1 MPMRGDDLF
10 DTDKPLTFGVTEEAL
25 KRLYDALERNDK
37 ILVGEI
43 FSDLHPADAA
53 DIVQGLD
60 AQEQAALLKLLPA
73 ALLPGLL
80 SYLPEPTR
88 DILLADLGVDALA
101 AVVGELDT
109 DDAVDLLF
117 GLPEDLRSSV
127 LDAVPD
133 SDRLQLLESLK
144 YPEDSAGRLM
154 QRDLVAVP
162 AHWTVGHTV
171 DFMRASQA
179 LPDDFHEIYV
189 VDPRFVPIG
198 HVALSRLLRSQ
209 RNTPLSDI
217 MMEDF
222 RTTSVLTEQEEVG
235 HLFRKYGLVS
245 LPVTDRSGRLVG
257 VVTVD
262 DVVSLIAEEADEGLL
277 RLSGVSD
284 PVDFYR
290 AAATT
295 AKGRF
300 FWLFV
305 NLLTAMLA
313 SGVIAQ
319 FEGELQTLVTLAVLM
334 PIIPSMGGNAGTQT
348 LAVVVRALA
357 LRQITKRNFWRVLRK
372 EVLVAFI
379 NGFLFTF
386 VCFAGVGLF
395 YGAAMWKMAL
405 VTALALAIN
414 LIAAALGGVLIPLA
428 MKRAKVD
435 PAITATVFLTTVTDV
450 VGFLSFLGLASLI
463 LL

>member
-1 MPMRGDDLF
+1 MRGDDLF
-10 DTDKPLTFGVTEEAL
+10 DTDKPLTFGVTEESL
-25 KRLYDALERNDK
+25 KQLYDALERNDK

-198 HVALSRLLRSQ
+198 HIALSRLLRSQ
-209 RNTPLSDI
+209 RDTPLSDI

>member
-1 MPMRGDDLF
+1 VDMRGDELF
-10 DTDKPLTFGVTEEAL
+10 NADKMVALGVTEEAL
-25 KRLYDALERNDK
+25 KRLYNALEHGDK
-37 ILVGEI
+37 NLIDKV

-60 AQEQAALLKLLPA
+60 AQEQLTLVKLLPA

-88 DILLADLGVDALA
+88 DIVLADLGVDALA
-101 AVVGELDT
+101 AVVEELDT

-198 HVALSRLLRSQ
+198 HIALSRLLRSQ
-209 RNTPLSDI
+209 RDTPLSDI

-262 DVVSLIAEEADEGLL
+262 DVVSLIAEEADEDLL

-290 AAATT
+290 AAAVT

-357 LRQITKRNFWRVLRK
+357 LRQITRRNFWRVLRK
-372 EVLVAFI
+372 EVLVALM
-379 NGFLFTF
+379 NGLLFTF

-395 YGAAMWKMAL
+395 YGVAMWKMAL

-428 MKRAKVD
+428 MKRAGVD

>member
-1 MPMRGDDLF
+1 MRGDDLF

-25 KRLYDALERNDK
+25 KLLYNALERNDK

-428 MKRAKVD
+428 MKRAGVD

>member
-1 MPMRGDDLF
+1 MRGDDLF
-10 DTDKPLTFGVTEEAL
+10 DTDKPLTFGVTEESL
-25 KRLYDALERNDK
+25 KQLYDALERNDK

>member
-1 MPMRGDDLF
+1 MRGDDLF
-10 DTDKPLTFGVTEEAL
+10 DTDKPLTFGVTEESL
-25 KRLYDALERNDK
+25 KQLYDALERNDK

-319 FEGELQTLVTLAVLM
+319 FEGELQTLVTLAVLL